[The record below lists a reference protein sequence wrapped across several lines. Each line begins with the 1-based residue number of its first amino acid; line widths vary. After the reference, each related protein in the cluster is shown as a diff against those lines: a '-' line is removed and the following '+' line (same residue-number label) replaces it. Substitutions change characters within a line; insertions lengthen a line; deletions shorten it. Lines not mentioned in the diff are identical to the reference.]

1 MRKLIFVSLGKLRKK
16 PEKALAGEAT
26 QKVEEFKKSG
36 VKILNWYWTLGRYDT
51 VVMFEAANEK
61 EAMKFA
67 VSVAEFVS
75 TETLVAIPRQEA
87 INML

>member
-1 MRKLIFVSLGKLRKK
+1 MIFVSLGKLRKK

-26 QKVEEFKKSG
+26 EKVEEFKKRG
-36 VKILNWYWTLGRYDT
+36 IKILNWYWTLGRYDT
-51 VVMFEAANEK
+51 VVVFEAANEK

-67 VSVAEFVS
+67 MDVAEFVS
-75 TETLVAIPRQEA
+75 TETLVAVPRQEA

>member
-1 MRKLIFVSLGKLRKK
+1 LIFVSLGKMRKK

-26 QKVEEFKKSG
+26 EKVEEFKNKG
-36 VKILNWYWTLGRYDT
+36 IKILNWYWTLGRFDT
-51 VVMFEAANEK
+51 VVVFEAANEK

-67 VSVAEFVS
+67 MSVAEFVS

-87 INML
+87 ISMLQV